1 MLSFLMEIT
10 NLIFCFLVTLKLLQ
24 KQIIC
29 LYGMKKTGENYNF
42 SAYTKIRE
50 GSNYL
55 RVTRAEGLGIVQI
68 EENSYWFLDPRV
80 DTVENLG

>member
-1 MLSFLMEIT
+1 
-10 NLIFCFLVTLKLLQ
+10 
-24 KQIIC
+24 
-29 LYGMKKTGENYNF
+29 MKKTGENYNF

-55 RVTRAEGLGIVQI
+55 RVTCAEGLGIVQI
-68 EENSYWFLDPRV
+68 EENIYWFLDPRV